1 MHGLVALIALHPFP
15 QLVTDALNQLTCDN
29 RFCSIDGDRSVMHR
43 ICTLH
48 VVYEIHKSE
57 LLWFGQLTQQIPSIV
72 LSMHPINSPE
82 TMVGFLI
89 SLHVELII

>member
-1 MHGLVALIALHPFP
+1 MHGPVALTTLHPFP
-15 QLVTDALNQLTCDN
+15 QLVADALNQLTYGTQ
-29 RFCSIDGDRSVMHR
+29 FCSIDGDRSVIHR

-72 LSMHPINSPE
+72 LSMYPINSPE
-82 TMVGFLI
+82 TMVGFSKLF
-89 SLHVELII
+89 HVELII